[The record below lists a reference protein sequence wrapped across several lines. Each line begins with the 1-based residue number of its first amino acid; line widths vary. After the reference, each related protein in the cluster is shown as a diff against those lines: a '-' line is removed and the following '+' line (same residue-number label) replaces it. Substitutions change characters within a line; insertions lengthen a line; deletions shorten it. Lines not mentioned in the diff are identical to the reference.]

1 MWYSIRKK
9 TQEVCPMASKVDLHI
24 HTTASDG
31 SDSPDLL
38 LKNLKKAGITT
49 FAVTDHDTI
58 DGALEMEKLVTEA
71 FRFIRGIEFSC
82 QSPAGKC
89 HILGYGFHPSHPVFL
104 AALEEGKQLRQEKL
118 ERRIRYLRSELG
130 IELTEEENRWLRSL
144 ESPGKPHF
152 GKIVVAHGLADSID
166 TAIRKYINP
175 CKVLRDRIDAETAV
189 KAILAAGGIPVWAHP
204 LGGEGE
210 KRLTVEKFHT
220 QLEILMRYGIR
231 GLECHYSRYETHDR
245 EFLTAQAEQHNL
257 LISGGS
263 DYHGTNKQNL
273 HLGQLSADGKA
284 VAPESLSILAAL

>member
-1 MWYSIRKK
+1 
-9 TQEVCPMASKVDLHI
+9 MASKVDLHI

-31 SDSPDLL
+31 SDPPELL

-89 HILGYGFHPSHPVFL
+89 HILGYGFHPSHSIFL

-166 TAIRKYINP
+166 TAIQKYINP
-175 CKVLRDRIDAETAV
+175 CKVLRDRIEAETAV

-210 KRLTVEKFHT
+210 KRLTVEKFHA
-220 QLEILMRYGIR
+220 QLETLLGYGIR

-245 EFLTAQAEQHNL
+245 EFLTAQAKQHNL

-273 HLGQLSADGKA
+273 HLGQLSTDFSP
-284 VAPESLSILAAL
+284 VVPEDLTILNTL